1 MASIS
6 NIGTT
11 ASPGASG
18 TSSIDNQ
25 IAVMNRRL
33 ERAREMLEKVEGAD
47 MAKDVKAER
56 TATYQQQI
64 VTLTDQAQSLEQK
77 RIKDQQTGSSAAAE
91 KTASQKEA
99 LSARTEAVKAA
110 GSTARQGAPGEI
122 IDVYA

>member
-33 ERAREMLEKVEGAD
+33 ERAREMLTKVEGAD
-47 MAKDVKAER
+47 MATEIKAER
-56 TATYQQQI
+56 TASYQTQI

-77 RIKDQQTGSSAAAE
+77 RIKDQQAGSSDAAE
-91 KTASQKEA
+91 KTAAQKEA
-99 LSARTEAVKAA
+99 LSARTEALKAA
-110 GSTARQGAPGEI
+110 GGTPRQGGAGE

>member
-56 TATYQQQI
+56 TATYQQQV

-77 RIKDQQTGSSAAAE
+77 RIKDQQTSSSDAAE
-91 KTASQKEA
+91 KAASQKDA
-99 LSARTEAVKAA
+99 QSAKAEAVKAA
-110 GSTARQGAPGEI
+110 GSTASQGEPGEI

>member
-33 ERAREMLEKVEGAD
+33 ERAREMLEKVEGAE
-47 MAKDVKAER
+47 MATEVKAER

-77 RIKDQQTGSSAAAE
+77 RIKDQQTSSSDAAE
-91 KTASQKEA
+91 KAASQKDA
-99 LSARTEAVKAA
+99 QSAKADAVKAA
-110 GSTARQGAPGEI
+110 GSTTTQGEPGEI